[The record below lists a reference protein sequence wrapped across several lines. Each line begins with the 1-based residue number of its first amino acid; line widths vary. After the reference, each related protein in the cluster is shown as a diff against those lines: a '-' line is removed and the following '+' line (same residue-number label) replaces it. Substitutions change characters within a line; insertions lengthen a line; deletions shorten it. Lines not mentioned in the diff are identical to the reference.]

1 MSTPQ
6 TQWIILSMVFLVL
19 AAVFG
24 TLWFITNQNYTT
36 LLASY
41 NTLKAQYDNLQTQC
55 NTLQAELNNL
65 QSQYSSCETQL
76 NNLQVQNTQLK
87 QELQGCGLTTT
98 LQVQAVGLTGV
109 SSGSVKLT
117 LLISN
122 PSSSGIGIN
131 GFTLGSLSC
140 VFSSPVQVP
149 AGTQGGQLT
158 ITLPVASGQFSTSG
172 VTVSGTG
179 GVSVPSTIS
188 VSCSGSQTAAV
199 GIQYSGYLT
208 TVSGQTYP
216 YTVTATS

>member
-76 NNLQVQNTQLK
+76 NNLQAQNTQLK

-98 LQVQAVGLTGV
+98 L
-109 SSGSVKLT
+109 
-117 LLISN
+117 
-122 PSSSGIGIN
+122 
-131 GFTLGSLSC
+131 SC

-149 AGTQGGQLT
+149 AGTQGEQIT
-158 ITLPVASGQFSTSG
+158 ITLTISNGAFTGASVNGQ
-172 VTVSGTG
+172 SGT
-179 GVSVPSTIS
+179 
-188 VSCSGSQTAAV
+188 CSGSQTAAV
-199 GIQYSGYLT
+199 GIQYSGYIT
-208 TVSGQTYP
+208 TVNGQTYP
-216 YTVTATS
+216 FTVTASS

>member
-1 MSTPQ
+1 
-6 TQWIILSMVFLVL
+6 MVFLVL

-41 NTLKAQYDNLQTQC
+41 NTLKVQYDNLQTQC

-65 QSQYSSCETQL
+65 QSQYSFCETQL
-76 NNLQVQNTQLK
+76 NNLQAQNTQLK

-109 SSGSVKLT
+109 STNSSTLT
-117 LLISN
+117 LLVSN

-149 AGTQGGQLT
+149 AGTQGGQIT
-158 ITLPVASGQFSTSG
+158 ITLGISNGAFINATS
-172 VTVSGTG
+172 VTGSG
-179 GVSVPSTIS
+179 GVSVPSTTS

-216 YTVTATS
+216 YTVTASS

>member
-149 AGTQGGQLT
+149 AGTQGGELT
-158 ITLPVASGQFSTSG
+158 IALSISGGAFTGVSG
-172 VTVSGTG
+172 VTGSNGITASGITA
-179 GVSVPSTIS
+179 
-188 VSCSGSQTAAV
+188 SCSGSQTAAV
-199 GIQYSGYLT
+199 GIQYSGYIT

-216 YTVTATS
+216 FTVTASS